1 MDLLELALNPRKANQ
16 RMSPFTNELPK
27 GQARKLE
34 YYFGDRAS
42 DDIAERVLYSRDAST
57 PPSTLNL
64 LLKRNAW
71 AVVRPQVRGELLELL
86 QFAKQNGVPLVPRGA
101 GTSGY
106 GGSVPTEGG
115 VVVDMRGFNKVL
127 EVSKEGQ
134 WVRCEGNVSF
144 FHLEEALKPHGLT
157 LRQYPTS
164 FHAATV
170 AGWLAQGGG
179 GVGSAKYGPFR
190 NDIIRVKLLTPDGRE
205 LVAEADDL
213 DLVSETFGA
222 AGFILEVTL
231 KVRPAT
237 KLAHFL
243 GSFDTLEIAQAA
255 ARRALLEARPYS
267 VTLITAEY
275 AEMVNKAANARL
287 LPVKPGILVTLESAE
302 APAQVEIVKGVVLT
316 GGGTAAKEADAQ
328 KAWDNRFNH
337 LNLKRLGP
345 SVVVAE
351 TIVTAEQLP
360 AGMAAAADASRIDRS
375 CLWAIAVSPNE
386 FDIIYYG
393 LDDERRATYP
403 LAMGNA
409 LAVIDAVKAI
419 GGRSYS
425 TGVLASGE
433 SKAVLGKERLKVL
446 RTWRKK
452 TDKKEI
458 FNPGVVTGPR
468 TRLMPLPVHDFP
480 LQMKLAGPMLKLQ
493 RGILPH
499 AADPQF
505 AGMQRAL
512 GRVHAGELGTLA
524 TEVTTCIFC
533 GMCNAMAP
541 EARSQPWESA
551 QPRGRVQLA
560 KAVIE
565 GRATLSPRAH
575 RNVAWTALEHGPD
588 AVCPTAIPIQR
599 VTDLL
604 LAACVD
610 QFGPLPEQA
619 GLAEQYAGK
628 DRNKW
633 VNVGFDPVSTTML
646 LADDIAAFEANE
658 VAQSA
663 GIALMNAGFPVGH
676 MGKDDA
682 GSAAAL
688 FETGQRKAAEG
699 VVAPF
704 LEKLAKRGVRAIVT
718 PDANAVRAIQLDW
731 PLVGRANEVEVPA
744 AQHTTTV
751 LADLLK
757 AKKLEIDGEKKL
769 AKKVV
774 FHAPEGLSMAQR
786 AAALE
791 VARAVS
797 GTLVEC
803 EHQECGHGRALKLL
817 DESLAARMAEGCLK
831 AAMKA
836 GAEVVLTASPGCY
849 QTLRTAA
856 KKAKAGVEVLD
867 VHVVLAQ
874 AMRSTGGAVAMAAP
888 TASAELQK
896 PVEPEIPQDH
906 FRVEFVKEGVVLAVH
921 KNQNILAAGA
931 DAGLDLPS
939 SCKAG
944 SCDTCSAR
952 WEGSAP
958 DQAAGSALNADQQKT
973 FVLTCIARPRGPIK
987 IWSDE
992 RPK

>member
-57 PPSTLNL
+57 PPTTLNL
-64 LLKRNAW
+64 LLKRSAW

-86 QFAKQNGVPLVPRGA
+86 QFAKQNGIPLTPRGA

-115 VVVDMRGFNKVL
+115 VVVDMRSFNKVL
-127 EVSKEGQ
+127 EIDAPGQ

-144 FHLEEALKPHGLT
+144 FHLEEALREKGLT

-164 FHAATV
+164 FHAATI

-190 NDIIRVKLLTPDGRE
+190 NDIVRVKMLTPDGRE
-205 LVAEADDL
+205 VVAESDDL
-213 DLVSETFGA
+213 DLISEMFGA
-222 AGFILEVTL
+222 TGFILEVTL
-231 KVRPAT
+231 KVRKAT
-237 KLAHFL
+237 QLAHFL
-243 GSFDTLEIAQAA
+243 GSFDSLENAQAA
-255 ARRALLEARPYS
+255 ARRALLEAKPYNVS
-267 VTLITAEY
+267 LFTAEY
-275 AEMVNKAANARL
+275 AEMVNAAAKSKL
-287 LPVKPGILVTLESAE
+287 LPVKPGVLVTLETGD
-302 APAQVEIVKGVVLT
+302 APAQVELMKGIVLT
-316 GGGTAAKEADAQ
+316 GGGVMAKDADGQ

-351 TIVTAEQLP
+351 TIVSADQLA
-360 AGMAAAADASRIDRS
+360 AGMSAAADASRIERS
-375 CLWAIAVSPNE
+375 CLWAIAVSPSE

-393 LDDERRATYP
+393 LDDERRGTYP

-409 LAVIDAVKAI
+409 LAVIDAVKGI

-425 TGVLASGE
+425 TGVLASSE
-433 SKAVLGKERLKVL
+433 AKALHSKARLKVL
-446 RTWRKK
+446 RQWRKK
-452 TDKKEI
+452 TDPKEI

-468 TRLMPLPVHDFP
+468 TRIMPLPVHDFP

-493 RGILPH
+493 RGVFPQ

-541 EARSQPWESA
+541 EARDQPWESA

-565 GRATLSPRAH
+565 GRAVLSPRVH

-604 LAACVD
+604 LAACVE

-619 GLAEQYAGK
+619 GLAAQYAGK

-633 VNVGFDPVSTTML
+633 VNVGFDPVSANIF
-646 LADDIAAFEANE
+646 LADDVAAFDAND
-658 VAQSA
+658 VAQGA
-663 GIALMNAGFPVGH
+663 AIALMSAGYPVGH

-682 GSAAAL
+682 ASGAAL
-688 FETGQRKAAEG
+688 FETGQRKAADAI
-699 VVAPF
+699 VSPL
-704 LEKLAKRGVRAIVT
+704 LEKLAKKGARTIVT
-718 PDANAVRAIQLDW
+718 PDANAARAIQLDW
-731 PLVGRANEVEVPA
+731 PLVGRANEVSVPDVL
-744 AQHTTTV
+744 HTTTV

-757 AKKLEIDGEKKL
+757 AKKLEVDGEKKL

-791 VARAVS
+791 VAKAVS
-797 GTLVEC
+797 GTLLEC
-803 EHQECGHGRALKLL
+803 EHHECGHGRALKLL
-817 DESLAARMAEGCLK
+817 DEPLAQRMAEGCLK
-831 AAMKA
+831 AAIKA

-849 QTLRTAA
+849 QTLKTAA

-867 VHVVLAQ
+867 VHVVMAQ
-874 AMRSTGGAVAMAAP
+874 VMKSTGGAVAMAAP
-888 TASAELQK
+888 TASAEPAK
-896 PVEPEIPQDH
+896 PVEPEIPPDH
-906 FRVEFVKEGVVLAVH
+906 FRVEFVKEGVVVAVH
-921 KNQNILAAGA
+921 KNANLLAAGA
-931 DAGLDLPS
+931 DAGLELPS

-952 WEGSAP
+952 YEGTPP
-958 DQAAGSALNADQQKT
+958 DQTAGSALNADQQKT
-973 FVLTCIARPRGPIK
+973 FVLTCIARPRGPVK